1 MPWIIAIWL
10 LVFIGQWVGPDRSRT
25 IFGRIGFW
33 LFWLAAILAVM
44 LVIVTR
50 RLSLFDWLLGLVA
63 LLPVIVIWAGLLE
76 EQKRPRSVVL
86 SLMLA
91 GGAALVFIGFSTSSL
106 IGLHNGR
113 PMPLVMA
120 GLAVALLSFL
130 TFLVPVHAREG
141 EIAVGTVAGL
151 VLVVAAPLLVV
162 SFSGYVSSRANA
174 FYPDGACME
183 DSHGARFS
191 HSLWISPRRLFFDSD
206 SKGGKIPYLLLGADG
221 GVAEHHW
228 SFREMDFVSHDQGS
242 AFSKL
247 PSRRHSAPESEIQC
261 VLLDGRQ

>member
-10 LVFIGQWVGPDRSRT
+10 PVFIGQRVGPDRSRT

-50 RLSLFDWLLGLVA
+50 RLSLFDWILGLVA

-91 GGAALVFIGFSTSSL
+91 VGAALVFIGFSTSSL

-120 GLAVALLSFL
+120 GLAVALLSL
-130 TFLVPVHAREG
+130 LGFLVPVRARDG
-141 EIAVGTVAGL
+141 EVVLGMLAGL
-151 VLVVAAPLLVV
+151 ALMVAAPLVV
-162 SFSGYVSSRANA
+162 VGFSGYVSSRADSLYSDA
-174 FYPDGACME
+174 ACME

-191 HSLWISPRRLFFDSD
+191 RSLWISPRRLFFDSD
-206 SKGGKIPYLLLGADG
+206 YKGLKIPYLLLGADG
-221 GVAEHHW
+221 GVATHHW
-228 SFREMDFVSHDQGS
+228 SFRAMDFVPHEADT
-242 AFSKL
+242 AFTKPL
-247 PSRRHSAPESEIQC
+247 RRQRAPVSQIRC
-261 VLLDGRQ
+261 VLH